1 MEVLLCLKKIIVSS
15 MALTMFGGAATMLEA
30 PTAQAASYN
39 STSSSYFD
47 VTPEEAVA
55 FYQSQDYKKIKSIF
69 WMTLKQET
77 LILQVEATLKG
88 VYVCKKFNDA
98 LRDAKLT
105 NVYQEFIRI
114 SYYNHY
120 PEPK

>member
-1 MEVLLCLKKIIVSS
+1 MFKKIIVSS
-15 MALTMFGGAATMLEA
+15 IALTMFGGATTMLET
-30 PTAQAASYN
+30 PIAQAASYN

-47 VTPEEAVA
+47 VTPEEASA
-55 FYQSQDYKKIKSIF
+55 FYQSQDYK
-69 WMTLKQET
+69 TLKAFMDDF
-77 LILQVEATLKG
+77 EARNP
-88 VYVCKKFNDA
+88 YVPGGGYAQGSVRMQKFNDA

>member
-1 MEVLLCLKKIIVSS
+1 MSLLKRPWLSINLKTI
-15 MALTMFGGAATMLEA
+15 
-30 PTAQAASYN
+30 
-39 STSSSYFD
+39 
-47 VTPEEAVA
+47 
-55 FYQSQDYKKIKSIF
+55 KIKSILDDF
-69 WMTLKQET
+69 
-77 LILQVEATLKG
+77 EARNPYTPG
-88 VYVCKKFNDA
+88 GGYAQGSVRMQKFNDA

>member
-1 MEVLLCLKKIIVSS
+1 MFKKIIVSS
-15 MALTMFGGAATMLEA
+15 MALTMFGGAATMLET
-30 PTAQAASYN
+30 PTAQAATYN
-39 STSSSYFD
+39 SASSYFD
-47 VTPEEAVA
+47 VTPEEAAA
-55 FYQSQDYKKIKSIF
+55 FYQSQDYKK
-69 WMTLKQET
+69 LK
-77 LILQVEATLKG
+77 VFMDDFEARNPYTPG
-88 VYVCKKFNDA
+88 GGYAQGSVRMQRFNDA

>member
-1 MEVLLCLKKIIVSS
+1 MFKKIIVSS

-39 STSSSYFD
+39 LTSSSYFD

-55 FYQSQDYKKIKSIF
+55 FYQSQDYKK
-69 WMTLKQET
+69 LKVF
-77 LILQVEATLKG
+77 LDDFEAKNSYTPG
-88 VYVCKKFNDA
+88 GGYAQGSVRMQKFNDA

>member
-1 MEVLLCLKKIIVSS
+1 MFKKIIVSS
-15 MALTMFGGAATMLEA
+15 MALTMFGGAATMLQT
-30 PTAQAASYN
+30 PTVQAASYN
-39 STSSSYFD
+39 STSSYFD
-47 VTPEEAVA
+47 VTPEEAAA
-55 FYQSQDYKKIKSIF
+55 FYQSQDYKK
-69 WMTLKQET
+69 LKAFMDDF
-77 LILQVEATLKG
+77 EARNPYTPG
-88 VYVCKKFNDA
+88 GGYAQGSVRMQRFNDA

>member
-1 MEVLLCLKKIIVSS
+1 MFKKFIVSS
-15 MALTMFGGAATMLEA
+15 MALTMFGAATTMLET
-30 PTAQAASYN
+30 PTAQAASYS

-47 VTPEEAVA
+47 VTPKEAA
-55 FYQSQDYKKIKSIF
+55 TFYQSQDYKK
-69 WMTLKQET
+69 LK
-77 LILQVEATLKG
+77 VFMDDFEARNPYTPDG
-88 VYVCKKFNDA
+88 GYAQGSVRMQRFNDA

-105 NVYQEFIRI
+105 NVYQEFVKI

>member
-1 MEVLLCLKKIIVSS
+1 MFKKIIVSS

-30 PTAQAASYN
+30 PTAQAASNN

-55 FYQSQDYKKIKSIF
+55 FYQSQDYKKLKVF
-69 WMTLKQET
+69 LDDFEARNPYTLGGGYAQGSVRM
-77 LILQVEATLKG
+77 Q
-88 VYVCKKFNDA
+88 KFNDA

>member
-1 MEVLLCLKKIIVSS
+1 
-15 MALTMFGGAATMLEA
+15 
-30 PTAQAASYN
+30 
-39 STSSSYFD
+39 
-47 VTPEEAVA
+47 
-55 FYQSQDYKKIKSIF
+55 
-69 WMTLKQET
+69 MTLKLET
-77 LILQVEATLKG
+77 LILRGGYAQGSVRMQ
-88 VYVCKKFNDA
+88 KFNDA

>member
-1 MEVLLCLKKIIVSS
+1 

-47 VTPEEAVA
+47 VTPEEPWL
-55 FYQSQDYKKIKSIF
+55 SINLKTIKIKSILDDF
-69 WMTLKQET
+69 
-77 LILQVEATLKG
+77 EARNPYAPG
-88 VYVCKKFNDA
+88 GGYAQGSVRMQKFNDA

>member
-1 MEVLLCLKKIIVSS
+1 MFKKIIVSS
-15 MALTMFGGAATMLEA
+15 MALTMLGGAATMLET

-47 VTPEEAVA
+47 VTPEEAAA
-55 FYQSQDYKKIKSIF
+55 FYQSQDYKK
-69 WMTLKQET
+69 LKAFMDDF
-77 LILQVEATLKG
+77 EARNP
-88 VYVCKKFNDA
+88 YVPGGGYAQGSVRMQKFNDA
-98 LRDAKLT
+98 LRAAKLT

>member
-1 MEVLLCLKKIIVSS
+1 MFKKIIVSS
-15 MALTMFGGAATMLEA
+15 MTLTMLGGAATMLET

-39 STSSSYFD
+39 STSASYFD
-47 VTPEEAVA
+47 VTPEEAAA
-55 FYQSQDYKKIKSIF
+55 FYQSQDYKKLKDFMDDFEARNPYVPGGGYAQGSIR
-69 WMTLKQET
+69 MQ
-77 LILQVEATLKG
+77 
-88 VYVCKKFNDA
+88 KFNDA
-98 LRDAKLT
+98 LRAAKLT

>member
-1 MEVLLCLKKIIVSS
+1 MFKKFIVSS
-15 MALTMFGGAATMLEA
+15 MALTMLGGAVTMLET

-47 VTPEEAVA
+47 VTPEEAAA
-55 FYQSQDYKKIKSIF
+55 FYQSQDYKK
-69 WMTLKQET
+69 LKAFMDDF
-77 LILQVEATLKG
+77 EARNP
-88 VYVCKKFNDA
+88 YVPGGGYAQGSVRMQKFNDA
-98 LRDAKLT
+98 LRAVKLT

-120 PEPK
+120 PEPNNQNK

>member
-1 MEVLLCLKKIIVSS
+1 
-15 MALTMFGGAATMLEA
+15 
-30 PTAQAASYN
+30 
-39 STSSSYFD
+39 
-47 VTPEEAVA
+47 
-55 FYQSQDYKKIKSIF
+55 
-69 WMTLKQET
+69 MTLKQET

-88 VYVCKKFNDA
+88 VRMQKFNDA

>member
-1 MEVLLCLKKIIVSS
+1 MFKKIIVSS
-15 MALTMFGGAATMLEA
+15 MALTMLGGAATMLET

-39 STSSSYFD
+39 STSASYFD
-47 VTPEEAVA
+47 VTPEEAAA
-55 FYQSQDYKKIKSIF
+55 FYQSQDYKK
-69 WMTLKQET
+69 LKDFMDDF
-77 LILQVEATLKG
+77 EARNP
-88 VYVCKKFNDA
+88 YVPGGGYAQGSVRMQKFNDA
-98 LRDAKLT
+98 LRAAKLT

>member
-1 MEVLLCLKKIIVSS
+1 
-15 MALTMFGGAATMLEA
+15 MFGGATTMLET
-30 PTAQAASYN
+30 PIAQAASYN

-47 VTPEEAVA
+47 VTPEEASA
-55 FYQSQDYKKIKSIF
+55 FYQSQDYK
-69 WMTLKQET
+69 TLKSFMDDF
-77 LILQVEATLKG
+77 EARNP
-88 VYVCKKFNDA
+88 YVPGGGYAQGSVRMQKFNDA

>member
-1 MEVLLCLKKIIVSS
+1 

-55 FYQSQDYKKIKSIF
+55 FYQSQDYKK
-69 WMTLKQET
+69 LKVF
-77 LILQVEATLKG
+77 LDDFEARNPYTPWR
-88 VYVCKKFNDA
+88 
-98 LRDAKLT
+98 LRSRECTYAKI
-105 NVYQEFIRI
+105 QRC
-114 SYYNHY
+114 S
-120 PEPK
+120 